1 MNMPAVRFQ
10 SNVLYANDPLQPSKY
25 PHIRVPKEVS
35 AHAPVF
41 VSAEQMQD
49 LAPERGTSLAG
60 AAGLTTAKFA
70 LRFADPTQQWRQ
82 VPSGGAPARWQ
93 FQGGAVIFEV
103 LITVY
108 VVKGFHDKVV
118 AVILEHEFLH
128 VRDEIDIIS
137 RFMPTAAP
145 RDEMVE
151 RYLCQRKEVD
161 ESMYRNWFAAGTGSN
176 PRGTGDFEKWVRDGV
191 WLPERNKRAKSRDS
205 GPEWESFRNRID
217 ELQRTLH

>member
-1 MNMPAVRFQ
+1 MPAVRFQ
-10 SNVLYANDPLQPSKY
+10 SNVRYSNDQLPLNSY

-35 AHAPVF
+35 ARAPSF
-41 VSAEQMQD
+41 VSAVEMQR

-60 AAGLTTAKFA
+60 AAGLTTAEFA
-70 LRFADPTQQWRQ
+70 LRFADPAQQWRQ

-93 FQGGAVIFEV
+93 FQGGAVIFDV

-108 VVKGFHDKVV
+108 VVEGFHAKVV

-145 RDEMVE
+145 RDEKVQQ
-151 RYLCQRKEVD
+151 YLCQRKEVD
-161 ESMYRNWFAAGTGSN
+161 ESMYRYWFAAGTGSN
-176 PRGTGDFEKWVRDGV
+176 PRGTGKFEAWVRDGV
-191 WLPERNKRAKSRDS
+191 WLPEHNKRAKIRDS

-217 ELQRTLH
+217 DLMRNVH